1 MSEGVDEAESV
12 ERQRTLAETVFGQRE
27 FGVTLA
33 VLVLFVIGIVVR
45 ADVFLTLGNLVGV
58 LRNAAV
64 VTIVGY
70 GMAMLITSGEFD
82 LSIGSML
89 GIAAAITATMVLE
102 GFGIVFTL
110 LVVAVFALLF
120 GITQGLLVTKLGLP
134 SLIVTIGT
142 LTLLRGG
149 HLIILGNVTQSIP
162 SGEQPLLL
170 WAFGGTLQLPFPVL
184 VPFTDI
190 QLFTLPA
197 ITYSLPAV
205 HDSPQT
211 FNSFPLQI
219 IWVLVLGV
227 LFHYLLFETR
237 FGYRSQSTGG
247 DERAAR
253 FTGVKTDH
261 IKIANFAIV
270 ALVAAFAG
278 VGQLAF
284 TGNVSPLTG
293 DGQELIVI
301 AAVVIG
307 GTDLFGGEGTI
318 AGTLLGAL
326 VFAFTQNILVL
337 AGFGTQLFAVFT
349 GVFIIVAVAVDALT
363 RRARYEELW
372 TMYLTPLG
380 EIATGPR
387 AFFRRVDDEIEG
399 IEAPVAF
406 LAITTVVWI
415 VAAFPV
421 VFFAGEFSL
430 LIVDSGVGSFGTVP
444 LFAFALIGLVA
455 LLSLVSI
462 HAFVRALGGSGDI
475 DTSVQVVLY
484 GLAPGALF
492 SLPFVLQ
499 GLRFIV
505 PVVLVVTL
513 PLAVAV
519 LFLWFVGIRELHGL
533 GTVRSAVPVVATLL
547 LWALVAVY
555 TAGQLAAAG
564 G

>member
-1 MSEGVDEAESV
+1 MSEAVDESESV
-12 ERQRTLAETVFGQRE
+12 ERQRTLVQTVFGQRE

-33 VLVLFVIGIVVR
+33 VVVLFAIGVVVR
-45 ADVFLTLGNLVGV
+45 ADVFLTLSNLVGV

-89 GIAAAITATMVLE
+89 GIAAAITATMLLD

-110 LVVAVFALLF
+110 LVVAVFAILF

-170 WAFGGTLQLPFPVL
+170 WALGGTLQLPFPVL

-190 QLFTLPA
+190 QLLTLPA
-197 ITYSLPAV
+197 ITYSLPVV
-205 HDSPQT
+205 HNSPQT

-278 VGQLAF
+278 IGQLAF

-415 VAAFPV
+415 VAALPV

-444 LFAFALIGLVA
+444 LFTFALLGLVA

-492 SLPFVLQ
+492 ALPFVLQ

-513 PLAVAV
+513 PLVVAV

-533 GTVRSAVPVVATLL
+533 GTVRSAVPVVVTLL
-547 LWALVAVY
+547 LWTLVAVY

-564 G
+564 